1 MLTEEQNESLCRVG
15 PGTPMGELM
24 RRYWVP
30 SILSW
35 ELAEP
40 DCPPVTIKLLGEEL
54 VAFRQT
60 DGKVG
65 IVGARC
71 AHRRAH
77 LFWGRN
83 EENGLRCVYHGWKF
97 DCEGHCVDMPSEP
110 EESNF
115 KDKVRIPAY
124 PTYEV
129 GGVVWCYMGPPE
141 KKPAPPLFAWTQVP
155 ASHRSMS
162 KVIQESN
169 WLQALEGGIDS
180 SHVNFLHSGLP
191 PGKRHDDNTVGGRAR
206 NTSLSPIVEVVP
218 TDYGFSYAGIRTLGD
233 EGNYVR
239 AYHWIMPWHSYL
251 PGGGGNGGHMWVPMD
266 DEHTMVYNRSAVFD
280 DPPEEEATRPR
291 GLGFEGTFGGPVP
304 ESPDMPVWFRNARR
318 PQGFGNAFLQ
328 DVDPATFRS
337 YRNPDNKYKIDRQV
351 QKNETYTGIEGGNV
365 QDRAIQESMG
375 AIADRT
381 LERLGTTDRAIIHAR
396 RSLLKAVKTVQDGG
410 EPPGVAPTYY
420 KLRAYETVLPKGV
433 HWFEA
438 LKEKLFMR
446 GPRVADLVT
455 DKNAK

>member
-1 MLTEEQNESLCRVG
+1 
-15 PGTPMGELM
+15 MGELM
-24 RRYWVP
+24 RRYWIP
-30 SILSW
+30 ALLSW

-65 IVGARC
+65 VVGARC

-83 EENGLRCVYHGWKF
+83 EENGIRCVYHGWKF

-129 GGVVWCYMGPPE
+129 GGVVWTYMGPPE
-141 KKPAPPLFAWTQVP
+141 KKPAPPLYAWTQVP
-155 ASHRSMS
+155 PSHRSMS

-180 SHVNFLHSGLP
+180 SHTNFLHSGLP
-191 PGKRHDDNTVGGRAR
+191 PGKRHDDNTAMGRAR
-206 NTSLSPIVEVVP
+206 NRSLSPVVEVVP
-218 TDYGFSYAGIRTLGD
+218 TDYGFSYAGIRAVD
-233 EGNYVR
+233 DSSNYVR
-239 AYHWIMPWHSYL
+239 AYHWIMPFHSYL
-251 PGGGGNGGHMWVPMD
+251 PGGGGNGGHIWVPMD
-266 DEHTMVYNRSAVFD
+266 DEHTMVYNRSAIFD
-280 DPPEEEATRPR
+280 DPPEEEQSTRR
-291 GLGFEGTFGGPVP
+291 ALGGGEGGFGGPV
-304 ESPDMPVWFRNARR
+304 EETPDMPIWFRDARR
-318 PQGFGNAFLQ
+318 PQGFGNAFIG
-328 DVDPATFRS
+328 DIDPTNFRS
-337 YRNPDNKYKIDRQV
+337 IPNAENMYRIDRNE
-351 QKNETYTGIEGGNV
+351 QKYETYTGIPGGNV

-410 EPPGVAPTYY
+410 EPPGVQPTFYN
-420 KLRAYETVLPKGV
+420 LRAYETVLPSSV

-446 GPRVADLVT
+446 GPRVKELVT
-455 DKNAK
+455 DPHAK